1 MVVEAFSELAPV
13 VSSACRVSVEM
24 SGKIPTGL
32 PLYVT
37 WSLSLLPFSIIS
49 FLCTFIALIIV
60 WFLKYTFPKFPKFR
74 FSFSILFLISGLDQ
88 FCSFPYTV
96 LCVFPDS
103 LRDFFISFIRISLI
117 STPDVLRSFPVLQL
131 CWDIEGL
138 LCWDSW
144 ALAETPFCGC
154 Y

>member
-32 PLYVT
+32 PLYVI

-49 FLCTFIALIIV
+49 FLCTIIVLIIV

-96 LCVFPDS
+96 VCVFPDS

-117 STPDVLRSFPVLQL
+117 STPVF
-131 CWDIEGL
+131 
-138 LCWDSW
+138 
-144 ALAETPFCGC
+144 
-154 Y
+154 